1 MSIGGIQGSG
11 HGLHGLG
18 KAQGAGA
25 QGVKGADEKVAK
37 LEQELK
43 QIEEGMKLAAM
54 TGNGQLLVMLQ
65 QQLQGM
71 QQSAESGAGQD
82 MGGKGGGRQAQGFDA
97 SRKLEEFQQKAEIL
111 AQEIQMQL
119 QSVQA
124 QAGNQSS
131 QGSGFQDQNQA
142 QGRDMR
148 SMYPM

>member
-1 MSIGGIQGSG
+1 MSIGGIQGNG

-18 KAQGAGA
+18 KTHGAQGA
-25 QGVKGADEKVAK
+25 KGGDEKIAK

-54 TGNGQLLVMLQ
+54 TGNGQLLIMLQ

-82 MGGKGGGRQAQGFDA
+82 LGGKGGGRQAPSFDA
-97 SRKLEEFQQKAEIL
+97 SRKLDEFKQKAEIL

-119 QSVQA
+119 QTVQA
-124 QAGNQSS
+124 QAGNQSA

-142 QGRDMR
+142 SGRDMR
-148 SMYPM
+148 AMYPM